1 MKEVII
7 IIVIAFSISGLMFF
21 GNYKS
26 EEKIKYEVTLMDG
39 EVMKCSK
46 VSSYKDHT
54 TTLTFKDHSK
64 IIVPTNNI
72 KVIKIL
78 DK

>member
-39 EVMKCSK
+39 EIMMCSK
-46 VSSYKDHT
+46 VISYKDHT
-54 TTLTFKDHSK
+54 TTLTFNNHSK

-78 DK
+78 N

>member
-1 MKEVII
+1 
-7 IIVIAFSISGLMFF
+7 
-21 GNYKS
+21 
-26 EEKIKYEVTLMDG
+26 MDG
-39 EVMKCSK
+39 EIMKCSK

-54 TTLTFKDHSK
+54 TTLTFRDHSK